1 MKRSTWR
8 LGESQAGSTKA
19 TRHEDHE
26 DLEGHEEDHHEWRQ
40 ARFAALTRTG
50 GGFDEVLLH
59 QARRIVKRFT
69 RGSLQRATRLACAS
83 RLRRFALLSATH
95 TKREVSARKSLSIH
109 DVAKA
114 EFRSAS
120 LRECSLTHQRCA
132 HTLPEFSRRVSR
144 SHVCACRVHGEALA
158 VEVRSYVWTCL
169 PSPRCQ
175 HSSQS

>member
-69 RGSLQRATRLACAS
+69 RRSCNEQLGSPARHVFG
-83 RLRRFALLSATH
+83 RFSLLSATH
-95 TKREVSARKSLSIH
+95 TKRDVSARKSLRIH

-114 EFRSAS
+114 EFRVAS
-120 LRECSLTHQRCA
+120 YA
-132 HTLPEFSRRVSR
+132 N
-144 SHVCACRVHGEALA
+144 VH
-158 VEVRSYVWTCL
+158 
-169 PSPRCQ
+169 
-175 HSSQS
+175 